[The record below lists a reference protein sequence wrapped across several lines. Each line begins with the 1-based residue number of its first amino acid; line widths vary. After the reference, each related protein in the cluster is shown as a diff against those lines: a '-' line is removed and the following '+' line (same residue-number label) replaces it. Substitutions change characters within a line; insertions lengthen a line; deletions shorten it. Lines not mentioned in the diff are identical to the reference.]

1 MEIKK
6 AFKRSLNFKY
16 LIMQSK
22 IFSSIILSI
31 IICFPIIANAQPYF
45 TDDTSDAPVDGGLS
59 VLISAG
65 IGYAIKKTR
74 IRKTNKK
81 ADSM

>member
-1 MEIKK
+1 MK
-6 AFKRSLNFKY
+6 
-16 LIMQSK
+16 K
-22 IFSSIILSI
+22 IFVTILFFAI
-31 IICFPIIANAQPYF
+31 TIIANAQPYF

-65 IGYAIKKTR
+65 IGYAIKKIR